1 MINEP
6 IYLSLYLKFGRVHHL
21 VMLTFEVLTWKQMG
35 IIKGNKSSKK
45 CKNET
50 IYLSLYRRSS
60 VWFLRSFR
68 EGRKKSLLRRSKK
81 PNLLQKLVSVR
92 PNQIWHTLCH
102 IYNNKEYLK
111 GKVSQNLKFMAKM
124 MPYMMLFFEVL
135 TWKSHYKKSSDRQRL
150 KIVS

>member
-1 MINEP
+1 MINHHRFLVA
-6 IYLSLYLKFGRVHHL
+6 ITIHGKNDKRTNLSISV
-21 VMLTFEVLTWKQMG
+21 FEVLTWKQMG

-135 TWKSHYKKSSDRQRL
+135 TWKSIGYYKGK
-150 KIVS
+150 

>member
-21 VMLTFEVLTWKQMG
+21 VMLTFEVLIWKQMG

-135 TWKSHYKKSSDRQRL
+135 TWKSIGYYKGK
-150 KIVS
+150 

>member
-92 PNQIWHTLCH
+92 PNGMCLRKVIFSTIFKWPQIWHTWCH
-102 IYNNKEYLK
+102 TCNKMEYVK
-111 GKVSQNLKFMAKM
+111 SFTKFQ
-124 MPYMMLFFEVL
+124 V
-135 TWKSHYKKSSDRQRL
+135 
-150 KIVS
+150 